1 MNNERLAYCNEC
13 EDLVEFEI
21 VEKKIVEEYKGE
33 NVEFIFRVGCCKC
46 CRSEVATDI
55 DYNSRKSA
63 TKIKAYKKKK
73 GIITINEISEILNKY
88 DIGKEVLADVAG
100 FGKATIK
107 RYFDGAI
114 PAKEFSDVL
123 KQILEEE
130 KFFIQLVEKNKE
142 KLRSVAYKKIGL
154 RYERLLEIEN
164 SKIDQIANY
173 IVTHLDEVTPL
184 ALEKLLFFSNGVCYA
199 LNGRQLIPNASE
211 AWMHGPVYPCIY
223 AKYKSYGYKPIDN
236 GIYSNHGCMLS
247 KVSDEEIAAID
258 MVIKTFGLYS
268 PKILEMISHS
278 QIPWKEKREGYASDE
293 KCQEVIDEN
302 SIEKFYIE
310 NDLCSQEKILKYIW
324 SCIQTF

>member
-21 VEKKIVEEYKGE
+21 VEKEIIEKYKEED
-33 NVEFIFRVGCCKC
+33 VEFKFRIGCCKY

-55 DYNSRKSA
+55 DYNSRRSKA
-63 TKIKAYKKKK
+63 KIRAYKKKK
-73 GIITINEISEILNKY
+73 GIITIDEMSEILNKY

-114 PAKEFSDVL
+114 PGKEFSDTL

-130 KFFIQLVEKNKE
+130 KFFIQSVEKNKE
-142 KLRSVAYKKIGL
+142 KLKSVAYKKIVL
-154 RYERLLEIEN
+154 RYERLLEIGD

-184 ALEKLLFFSNGVCYA
+184 ALEKLLFFSNGVNYA
-199 LNGRQLIPNASE
+199 LNGKQLIPNESE

-236 GIYSNHGCMLS
+236 GIYSNRGCMLS

-268 PKILEMISHS
+268 PKTLEMISHS
-278 QIPWKEKREGYASDE
+278 QIPWKEKREGYANDE
-293 KCQEVIDEN
+293 KCQEVIDEK
-302 SIEKFYIE
+302 SIEKFYVE
-310 NDLCSQEKILKYIW
+310 NDLCSKEKILRYIW